1 MAQNTARMPAFLKGI
16 RQRQRFISCGTNN
29 VYGHR
34 IRKPWNVCKKRVP
47 KFFVR
52 MEDGTI
58 LVTIGKDGAM
68 NIETM
73 TERKPLY
80 ENIKEKLEKS

>member
-1 MAQNTARMPAFLKGI
+1 MAQNTARMPLFWKRY
-16 RQRQRFISCGTNN
+16 RQRQQSFPAVRTMYTDI
-29 VYGHR
+29 R
-34 IRKPWNVCKKRVP
+34 IRKPWNVCKKTGAEIFRTD
-47 KFFVR
+47 
-52 MEDGTI
+52 EDGTI